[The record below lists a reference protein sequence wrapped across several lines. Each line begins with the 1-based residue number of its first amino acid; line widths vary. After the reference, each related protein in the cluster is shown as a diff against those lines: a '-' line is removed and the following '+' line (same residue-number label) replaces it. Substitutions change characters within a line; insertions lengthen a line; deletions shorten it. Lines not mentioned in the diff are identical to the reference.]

1 MMGNDV
7 DVIWFDVFFWF
18 FVVVKYNIF
27 FIENFIFELYNI
39 FVKIVI
45 WYMVFNV
52 FYCKCIYFLV
62 KINILFIKF

>member
-27 FIENFIFELYNI
+27 FIKNFIFELYNI

-62 KINILFIKF
+62 KIIILFIKF

>member
-18 FVVVKYNIF
+18 FVVEKYNIF

-62 KINILFIKF
+62 KIIILFFKF

>member
-18 FVVVKYNIF
+18 FVVEKYNIF

-45 WYMVFNV
+45 
-52 FYCKCIYFLV
+52 
-62 KINILFIKF
+62 